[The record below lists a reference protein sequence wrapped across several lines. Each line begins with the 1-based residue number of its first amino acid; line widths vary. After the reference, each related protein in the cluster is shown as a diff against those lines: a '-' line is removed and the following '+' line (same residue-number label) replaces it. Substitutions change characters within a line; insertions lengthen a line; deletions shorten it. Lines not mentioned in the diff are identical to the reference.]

1 MLSCI
6 GLRPASDPDVE
17 SFPLSVLNIIT
28 GEEELLKERAA
39 VSDAKAAL
47 CDQLFT
53 YRFPGGLEA
62 YLEESQNFPLVG
74 GTRAFI
80 VFDAKEVPLL
90 PVGDS
95 DLLIVVASKKLED
108 HRSRRTINFPKLKT
122 FDDNNEVLRWILKE
136 GEAKGIDLQRVAS
149 ALFLNCGIGLRKL
162 SSEIEKLAVITPPG
176 GIVTPDVARSVLCFC
191 ADLSPRNVI
200 DAICDGHTARALAY
214 MDRLQDAGDETGWII
229 AYMQRHVLQQ
239 MKMEVMSEKRASQ
252 GEIAAAVGLHPFI
265 VKKLMERQ
273 LGLWTI
279 PSLRQSLQILC
290 ELDIENKHGNPCAKH
305 GLETEIIRMS
315 EEARNVKR

>member
-1 MLSCI
+1 M
-6 GLRPASDPDVE
+6 
-17 SFPLSVLNIIT
+17 SVLSIIT

-47 CDQLFT
+47 CDQVLT
-53 YRFPGGLEA
+53 YRMPGGFQA
-62 YLEESQNFPLVG
+62 YLEESQNTPLFG
-74 GTRAFI
+74 GTRAFV
-80 VFDAKEVPLL
+80 VFDAKEVPPL

-95 DLLIVVASKKLED
+95 DLLIVVGGKKLED
-108 HRSRRTINFPKLKT
+108 PRARRTANFPKLKT

-176 GIVTPDVARSVLCFC
+176 GIVTPDVARAVLCFC

-200 DAICDGHTARALAY
+200 DAICDGQTARALAY
-214 MDRLQDAGDETGWII
+214 VDRLQDAGDETGWII

-239 MKMEVMSEKRASQ
+239 LKMEAMSEKRASH
-252 GEIAAAVGLHPFI
+252 GDIAVAVGLHPFI
-265 VKKLMERQ
+265 ARKLIERQ

-279 PSLRQSLQILC
+279 PSLKQSLQTLC
-290 ELDIENKHGNPCAKH
+290 ELDVENKRGNPCAKH

-315 EEARNVKR
+315 EEARKNVKR